1 MKPCPEYK
9 DILLL
14 DLYGE
19 LEQHERS
26 AWQEHLK
33 NCKACQEERK
43 RLQNL
48 LNKVKSNMPSPLL
61 SPEKAEAL
69 TSSVMQALKGKQ
81 EDTRWKKRFFT
92 MPNRL
97 IPALATA
104 SLLIAVFG
112 WFGLK
117 EFIHHPAFQRF
128 SNISSEKQLTSEDL
142 EVVKNM
148 EFLENMEELEN
159 LIKFLENP
167 EYGKIPQRQKNKI
180 QYG

>member
-1 MKPCPEYK
+1 MKPCPEHK
-9 DILLL
+9 VTLLL

-19 LEQHERS
+19 LEQYERP
-26 AWQEHLK
+26 AWEKHLE
-33 NCKACQEERK
+33 NCKACQEERE

-48 LNKVKSNMPSPLL
+48 LNKVKSNML
-61 SPEKAEAL
+61 SPSLSSEQSEIL

-104 SLLIAVFG
+104 SLLIAVFS
-112 WFGLK
+112 WVSLK
-117 EFIHHPAFQRF
+117 EFKHPLTVQRV
-128 SNISSEKQLTSEDL
+128 SNISSEEQLTSEDL

-148 EFLENMEELEN
+148 EFLGLLVKN
-159 LIKFLENP
+159 LIT
-167 EYGKIPQRQKNKI
+167 
-180 QYG
+180 